1 VAFTKEYGEISIEIF
16 GYRTWS
22 SPYELTLNIKDTGNI
37 PRHKR
42 GSTKYIDANGS
53 VYARHKTTADGVTL
67 KIEND
72 EYIKIT
78 GLESKRNVQ
87 VDCPNNQSFFVSED
101 NCLGLSGSIVNFY
114 LEEQL
119 EKFVID
125 EVDYTEILIILKE
138 ENALTKSKISKYKV
152 F

>member
-1 VAFTKEYGEISIEIF
+1 MAFTKEYGEISIEIF

-37 PRHKR
+37 PRYKR
-42 GSTKYIDANGS
+42 GSMKYVDAYGS
-53 VYARHKTTADGVTL
+53 VYARHKTTADSVTL

-78 GLESKRNVQ
+78 GLESKRNLQ
-87 VDCPNNQSFFVSED
+87 VDCPNDQSFFVSED

-125 EVDYTEILIILKE
+125 EVDYTENINNLERRKCV
-138 ENALTKSKISKYKV
+138 N
-152 F
+152 